1 MLYYSINDERYT
13 MKTVT
18 IEMNI
23 EQLNIIKDAL
33 KCDTSSNDE
42 KDLLI
47 DMVSETI
54 DKPDSDIIYGYCY

>member
-1 MLYYSINDERYT
+1 

-33 KCDTSSNDE
+33 KFDTSSNDE
-42 KDLLI
+42 KTILT
-47 DMVSETI
+47 DMINETI
-54 DKPDSDIIYGYCY
+54 DNPDSDIIYGYCY